1 MNLLAS
7 ISAGLAEH
15 ARRQA
20 LAYVLAFLL
29 ATSASLGAFIE
40 TFGMLTREQM
50 TALAWWQVCALL
62 AKCLAPGVA
71 AIIAL
76 LVKSP
81 LQSPPSTLSAPP
93 FAGKISS

>member
-1 MNLLAS
+1 MSFLGS
-7 ISAGLAEH
+7 IRDGLAEH

-20 LAYVLAFLL
+20 MAYVLAFLL

-40 TFGMLTREQM
+40 TFGGLTREQVA
-50 TALAWWQVCALL
+50 ALAWWQISALL

-81 LQSPPSTLSAPP
+81 LQPPDKSNPP
-93 FAGKISS
+93 AL

>member
-1 MNLLAS
+1 MNLLSS

-20 LAYVLAFLL
+20 MAYVLAFLL

-40 TFGMLTREQM
+40 TFGGLSREQM
-50 TALAWWQVCALL
+50 LALAWWQVCALL

-71 AIIAL
+71 AVIAL

-81 LQSPPSTLSAPP
+81 
-93 FAGKISS
+93 ISQPAQESKP

>member
-1 MNLLAS
+1 MTFLAS
-7 ISAGLAEH
+7 IRDGLAEH

-20 LAYVLAFLL
+20 MAYVLAFLL

-40 TFGMLTREQM
+40 TFGPLTRAQVG
-50 TALAWWQVCALL
+50 ALAWWQVCALL

-81 LQSPPSTLSAPP
+81 LQPTTPARP
-93 FAGKISS
+93 